1 MSALRQSADMTNT
14 KRLVLTAMSIALCVV
29 LPAALHSIPNGGQIM
44 LPMHIPVL
52 LCGMVCGA
60 FYGAL
65 CGLLGPLLSSVL
77 TGMPA
82 AAMLPGMVVECVVYG
97 LSTGFLLR
105 RVRTGRLYANLYLSL
120 TVSMLLGR
128 VLSGI
133 AKALLFQAGKYTF
146 AAWITAS
153 FVTGLPGIVLQ
164 LALLPSIV
172 YYLMRAGMIAPR
184 YPK

>member
-1 MSALRQSADMTNT
+1 MKKNADMTNT

-29 LPAALHSIPNGGQIM
+29 LPAAFHSIPNGGQIM

-52 LCGMVCGA
+52 LCGMVCGG
-60 FYGAL
+60 FYGVL

-82 AAMLPGMVVECVVYG
+82 AAMLPGMMTECAVYG
-97 LSTGFLLR
+97 LATGLLLR
-105 RVRTGRLYANLYLSL
+105 RVRTGRLYADLYLTL
-120 TVSMLLGR
+120 AISMLLGR
-128 VLSGI
+128 ILSGI
-133 AKALLFQAGKYTF
+133 AKALLFQAGRYSF

-172 YYLMRAGMIAPR
+172 YYLMRAGMIPPR